1 MVFSNA
7 SNSKAVC
14 LAECKSRGFYLAGL
28 QYGRECWCGP
38 VVPPVCLQ
46 VAEAECSTPCSGD
59 SGEMCGGTYRM
70 NVYQVGLDWRLVMAG
85 EVTHP
90 PHADHTSNM
99 REGHFIDLTPAN
111 IGAPAGQTYQGCYR
125 DNQTRLLE
133 VMKYQADDN
142 SLEKCEAACREEDY
156 LLFGVENRLVSSVLC
171 SHHPPLT

>member
-1 MVFSNA
+1 MFSNS

-14 LAECKSRGFYLAGL
+14 LAECKSRGFFLAGL

-38 VVPPVCLQ
+38 TVPPVCLQ
-46 VAEAECSTPCSGD
+46 VEEAECSTPCPGD
-59 SGEMCGGTYRM
+59 TEGHQMCGGTYRM
-70 NVYQVGLDWRLVMAG
+70 NVYQVGLDWRLMMAG

-111 IGAPAGQTYQGCYR
+111 IGTPAGQTYQGCYR
-125 DNQTRLLE
+125 DNQTTLLE

-142 SLEKCEAACREEDY
+142 SLEKCEAACRVEVVV
-156 LLFGVENRLVSSVLC
+156 LVGVR
-171 SHHPPLT
+171 